1 MRVLTEYDYKVL
13 GKILNRKEDKGLSKT
28 SGVTRRELE
37 KATGL
42 SYTKIGDALKLL
54 MELDFVSMG
63 IAKGREKTYYLTVNG
78 LEELKSITQKIID
91 IKKESVE
98 VE

>member
-1 MRVLTEYDYKVL
+1 MRVLTEYDYRVL

-37 KATGL
+37 KLTGL

-54 MELDFVSMG
+54 IELDFVAMG

-78 LEELKSITQKIID
+78 LEELKSITQKIVD

>member
-1 MRVLTEYDYKVL
+1 MRVLTEYDYRVL

-37 KATGL
+37 KSTKL

-63 IAKGREKTYYLTVNG
+63 IAKGREKTYYLTPNG
-78 LEELKSITQKIID
+78 LTELQEITQKIINV
-91 IKKESVE
+91 KKETVDNE
-98 VE
+98 

>member
-28 SGVTRRELE
+28 TGVTRKELE
-37 KATGL
+37 KLTKL
-42 SYTKIGDALKLL
+42 SYTKIGDALKILI
-54 MELDFVSMG
+54 ELDFVSMG

-78 LEELKSITQKIID
+78 LDELKTITQKIVN

>member
-1 MRVLTEYDYKVL
+1 MRVLTEYDYRVL

-28 SGVTRRELE
+28 TGVTRKELE
-37 KATGL
+37 KSTEL
-42 SYTKIGDALKLL
+42 SYTKIGDALKILI
-54 MELDFVSMG
+54 ELDFVSMG

-78 LEELKSITQKIID
+78 LEELKSVTQKIVN

-98 VE
+98 IE